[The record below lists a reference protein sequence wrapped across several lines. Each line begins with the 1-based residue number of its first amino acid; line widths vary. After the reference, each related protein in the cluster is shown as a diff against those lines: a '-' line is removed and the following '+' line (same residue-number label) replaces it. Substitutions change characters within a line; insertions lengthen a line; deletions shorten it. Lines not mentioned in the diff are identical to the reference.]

1 MEGFPYF
8 SLMILF
14 RDYVCLHILDKLKD
28 NIIGGP
34 GLTVEIDESMFG
46 NGGAVIQ
53 INITNEFICP

>member
-1 MEGFPYF
+1 
-8 SLMILF
+8 MILF

-46 NGGAVIQ
+46 NGGGAVMQ